1 MQCTVSIITHAKYR
15 SPMNL
20 VSVLSELDIAIFV
33 IPNMPFIRIIAY
45 YTKLL

>member
-20 VSVLSELDIAIFV
+20 VSVLSALGIAIFV
-33 IPNMPFIRIIAY
+33 IPNMLFVRIV
-45 YTKLL
+45 